1 MFSWFHPDLTVKE
14 PFLNLPDTSHLLPL
28 LVVTLQVRSPIRSK
42 LLSVNPVYWSS
53 LTPGLI
59 INQLL
64 RPHMLISRL
73 LLLQMWTRPL
83 SILISQFLA
92 TTRETSQLDLC
103 GGFWRERFSVFVDL
117 SLGNCPG
124 TLCLICFSTATL
136 KRPKRRSKP
145 AKRPLQRPKM
155 LPMPKHLK
163 RLKRVGAVKK

>member
-1 MFSWFHPDLTVKE
+1 MG
-14 PFLNLPDTSHLLPL
+14 DTSDLLPL

-42 LLSVNPVYWSS
+42 LPSVNHVYWSL

-64 RPHMLISRL
+64 RLPMLISQL
-73 LLLQMWTRPL
+73 LLFQMWTRPP
-83 SILISQFLA
+83 STSISQFLA

-103 GGFWRERFSVFVDL
+103 GGFWQERFSVFVDL

-124 TLCLICFSTATL
+124 TLCLIYSSTVTL

-145 AKRPLQRPKM
+145 VKRPLQRPKM

-163 RLKRVGAVKK
+163 RLKRAGAVRK